1 MRLREA
7 LRPYINTLYRQ
18 AATDGSP
25 VIRSLRYV
33 FPTDTAAADVDDQIM
48 LGDRY
53 LGGACPPP
61 SLQLTAHRSASNA
74 LLRVPIGKAYDCSTH
89 ACDVMRCSPCAG
101 AERHI
106 ALCLPSQAAGGRG
119 VVSILLQRHGD
130 HADDCGRGSGAR
142 GRRPCRPRRGGGA
155 EGHCAGAARQLPT
168 IRKAGTR
175 AQQTPGMNRAIF
187 DRRTDLVESV
197 VRIGQTQHIYID
209 MTKPVR
215 AWRAARAGQ
224 PGYSRTAVR
233 NCIRC
238 TGCRLNCRCAL
249 CGPT

>member
-1 MRLREA
+1 M
-7 LRPYINTLYRQ
+7 
-18 AATDGSP
+18 G
-25 VIRSLRYV
+25 
-33 FPTDTAAADVDDQIM
+33 
-48 LGDRY
+48 GDHLPSCR
-53 LGGACPPP
+53 CHCWRRRVHTPPPP

-197 VRIGQTQHIYID
+197 VRIGRGETQH
-209 MTKPVR
+209 MTKQKV
-215 AWRAARAGQ
+215 AADRAARGRARGAR
-224 PGYSRTAVR
+224 GVDRY
-233 NCIRC
+233 
-238 TGCRLNCRCAL
+238 
-249 CGPT
+249 

>member
-1 MRLREA
+1 MVHL
-7 LRPYINTLYRQ
+7 L
-18 AATDGSP
+18 S
-25 VIRSLRYV
+25 
-33 FPTDTAAADVDDQIM
+33 
-48 LGDRY
+48 
-53 LGGACPPP
+53 GACATYFRRIRQQLMLTIRLCSAIVISAVRALP

-89 ACDVMRCSPCAG
+89 AWDVMRCSPCAG

-119 VVSILLQRHGD
+119 VVSILLQHHGD

-175 AQQTPGMNRAIF
+175 AQQTPGMNRAIYVF
-187 DRRTDLVESV
+187 DEPDLKLTV
-197 VRIGQTQHIYID
+197 VRIGWPNTRHE
-209 MTKPVR
+209 KAESGSGPLVLL
-215 AWRAARAGQ
+215 AR
-224 PGYSRTAVR
+224 
-233 NCIRC
+233 
-238 TGCRLNCRCAL
+238 LDL
-249 CGPT
+249 